1 MKAVFVET
9 AYQIKVKEVEQPPV
23 RSNDVLI
30 KVKAAG
36 ICGSDIHTYK
46 GLHPFRKPPVIIGH
60 EVVGEVVQVGE
71 AVKNIKVGD
80 RVTVEPQTGCG
91 TCQYCLAGRINYCEN
106 RGAPG
111 VGDWYGTMAEYFVA
125 PESCVLRLPD
135 QMDFDQGVL
144 VEPLA
149 VGVHAV
155 RKAGIQLSE
164 KVAILG
170 AGPIGL
176 LTLACVKA
184 AGATTILVTD
194 VLDYCLQS
202 AQKLGATHT
211 LNVKEKVNWVEEINA
226 QIGPFDKVLV
236 TAGVPDIINQALG
249 LLRKGGRVVTIAM
262 FHGEQSIDIANLQGT
277 EKEIVGCMTYTRED
291 TLAAIE
297 LLANGYVDT
306 DVIITHKLPYE
317 KAAEG
322 FRMVDKKENSS
333 IKVLITFADKR

>member
-1 MKAVFVET
+1 MMKAVFVEA
-9 AYQIKVKEVEQPPV
+9 AYQIEVKEVEEQQLHANEV
-23 RSNDVLI
+23 VI

-60 EVVGEVVQVGE
+60 EVAGEIVKVGE
-71 AVKNIKVGD
+71 AVKKFKVGD

-91 TCQYCLAGRINYCEN
+91 SCEYCLTGKINYCEH

-111 VGDWYGTMAEYFVA
+111 VRGWYGTMAEYFVA
-125 PESCVLRLPD
+125 PENCVFKLPD
-135 QMDFDQGVL
+135 NIDMFQGVL
-144 VEPLA
+144 IEPLA

-155 RKAGIQLSE
+155 RKADVQLGE

-194 VLDYCLQS
+194 VMDYCLES
-202 AQKLGATHT
+202 ARKLGATHT
-211 LNVKEKVNWVEEINA
+211 LNITDRPNWVDEIKG
-226 QIGPFDKVLV
+226 QIGSFDKVLV
-236 TAGVPDIINQALG
+236 AVGVPGIINQALG

-262 FHGEQSIDIANLQGT
+262 FHDDQSFDIANLQGS

-297 LLANGYVDT
+297 LIANGYVDT
-306 DVIITHKLPYE
+306 NVIITHKLPYTQ
-317 KAAEG
+317 AAEG
-322 FRMVDKKENSS
+322 FRMVDKKEDSS
-333 IKVLITFADKR
+333 IKVLITFE